1 MEVRSF
7 DERIEHVSNLLFEA
21 SQSIRIL
28 SHVSWESSVREQF
41 FAQGAKELPVVT
53 YPEFDPAPVLEIISA
68 ARLHI
73 GTTHVDRWLTRQADS
88 LENSARMMAAVGTPE
103 FSTFSQKL
111 FGVPNDPLPD
121 EMTTSL
127 GLARK
132 FDELLTS
139 VMTVDLGEPPQACF
153 TAEAVASA
161 MEEASKTMFGEEAP
175 EVLVVDEL
183 SANALAGPR
192 RIRVRRGA
200 CFSDKDIRQL
210 VEHEAYIHVATS
222 LNGLAQPKL
231 KILGVSHPG
240 ITKTQEGLAVFAE
253 FITGSIDLGRMR
265 RLADRVIAIQM
276 AIDGADFLDVY
287 HYFLERIENEGQS
300 FENARRV
307 FRGSTVTGGAPF
319 TKDIVYLHGLLSVH
333 NFLRAIVSS
342 GRSDC
347 LRLLFCGKLDIE
359 DIPVIHELTA
369 MGLCQPAK
377 YLPPWASDLRYLLC
391 YLAYSSFLNGVD
403 LSRVRKHYDK
413 LLSIIPKASAH

>member
-1 MEVRSF
+1 MPRSPA
-7 DERIEHVSNLLFEA
+7 ERIEHVSNLLFQA

-28 SHVSWESSVREQF
+28 SHVSWAPSVRENF

-53 YPEFDPAPVLEIISA
+53 YPEFNPAPALEIIA
-68 ARLHI
+68 EARLHI
-73 GTTHVDRWLTRQADS
+73 ETSFIDEWLTRLTND
-88 LENSARMMAAVGTPE
+88 LEDSARMMAAAGTPE
-103 FSTFSQKL
+103 FFTYSKKL

-121 EMTTSL
+121 NLTTSL
-127 GLARK
+127 GLAQK

-139 VMTVDLGEPPQACF
+139 VMKIDLGEPPQACYL
-153 TAEAVASA
+153 AQAVADA
-161 MEEASKTMFGEEAP
+161 MTTAVNAMFGADAP
-175 EVLVVDEL
+175 EVLIVDEL

-192 RIRVRRGA
+192 RIRIRRNA
-200 CFSDKDIRQL
+200 CFSDKDINQL

-222 LNGLAQPKL
+222 LNGLAQPNL
-231 KILGVSHPG
+231 KILGASHPG

-276 AIDGADFLDVY
+276 AVDGADFLEIY
-287 HYFLERIENEGQS
+287 NYFLNRIGNEEQS

-307 FRGSTVTGGAPF
+307 FRGGVVSGGVPF
-319 TKDIVYLHGLLSVH
+319 TKDMVYLDGLLCVH

-347 LRLLFCGKLDIE
+347 LRLLFCGKLDID
-359 DIPVIHELTA
+359 DIPVIYELTQ

-377 YLPPWASDLRYLLC
+377 YLPPWASDLRFLLC

-403 LSRVRKHYDK
+403 LSRVRAHYDTLLERVPK
-413 LLSIIPKASAH
+413 LGA

>member
-1 MEVRSF
+1 MPRSPA
-7 DERIEHVSNLLFEA
+7 ERIEHVSNLLFEA
-21 SQSIRIL
+21 SKSIRIL
-28 SHVSWESSVREQF
+28 SHVSWDASIRERF
-41 FAQGAKELPVVT
+41 FSQNAKELPTVS
-53 YPEFDPAPVLEIISA
+53 YPEFDPAPVLEIIAA

-73 GTTHVDRWLTRQADS
+73 ESSFIDEWLTRLADD
-88 LENSARMMAAVGTPE
+88 LENSARMMAVAGKPE
-103 FSTFSQKL
+103 FFAYSSKL

-121 EMTTSL
+121 NQTTSIS
-127 GLARK
+127 LARK

-139 VMTVDLGEPPQACF
+139 VMTVDLGEPPPACYM
-153 TAEAVASA
+153 AQAVASA
-161 MEEASKTMFGEEAP
+161 MTEAVNGMFGADAP
-175 EVLVVDEL
+175 EVLIVDEL

-192 RIRVRRGA
+192 RIRIRRTG

-222 LNGLAQPKL
+222 LNGLAQPHL
-231 KILGVSHPG
+231 KILGASHPG

-276 AIDGADFLDVY
+276 AIEGADFLDVY
-287 HYFLERIENEGQS
+287 QYFLGRIENEEQS

-307 FRGSTVTGGAPF
+307 FRGGVTSGGFPF
-319 TKDIVYLHGLLSVH
+319 TKDMVYLDGLLSVH
-333 NFLRAIVSS
+333 NFLRVIVSS

-347 LRLLFCGKLDIE
+347 LRLLFCGKLDID
-359 DIPVIHELTA
+359 DIPVLHELTQ

-377 YLPPWASDLRYLLC
+377 YLPPWASDLRFLLC

-403 LSRVRKHYDK
+403 LSRVRAHYETMLQRVPK
-413 LLSIIPKASAH
+413 LGV

>member
-1 MEVRSF
+1 MPRSPA
-7 DERIEHVSNLLFEA
+7 ERIEYVSNLLFEA
-21 SQSIRIL
+21 SHSIRIL
-28 SHVSWESSVREQF
+28 SHVSWNASIRERF
-41 FAQGAKELPVVT
+41 FACQAKELPEVS
-53 YPEFDPAPVLEIISA
+53 YPGFDPAPVLEIIAA

-73 GTTHVDRWLTRQADS
+73 ESSFIDEWLTRLADD
-88 LENSARMMAAVGTPE
+88 LEDSARMMAVAGKPE
-103 FSTFSQKL
+103 FFSYSRKL

-121 EMTTSL
+121 NLTTSL
-127 GLARK
+127 ALARK

-139 VMTVDLGEPPQACF
+139 VMKVDLGEPPEACYM
-153 TAEAVASA
+153 AQAVATA
-161 MEEASKTMFGEEAP
+161 MTDAVTEMFGDDAP
-175 EVLVVDEL
+175 EVLIVDEL

-192 RIRVRRGA
+192 RIRIRRNA

-222 LNGLAQPKL
+222 LNGLAQPHL
-231 KILGVSHPG
+231 KILGASHPG

-287 HYFLERIENEGQS
+287 HYFLGRIENEGQS

-307 FRGSTVTGGAPF
+307 FRGGVVSGGAPF
-319 TKDIVYLHGLLSVH
+319 TKDMVYLDGLLSVH

-347 LRLLFCGKLDIE
+347 LRLLFCGKLDID
-359 DIPVIHELTA
+359 DIPVIHELTQ

-377 YLPPWASDLRYLLC
+377 YLPPWASDLRFLLC

-403 LSRVRKHYDK
+403 LSRVR
-413 LLSIIPKASAH
+413 AHFDTMLQRVPRLDS

>member
-7 DERIEHVSNLLFEA
+7 NERIEHVSNLLFEA

-28 SHVSWESSVREQF
+28 SHVSWGSSVREQF

-53 YPEFDPAPVLEIISA
+53 YPEFDPAPVLEIIA
-68 ARLHI
+68 EARLHI
-73 GTTHVDRWLTRQADS
+73 ETSHIDEWLTRLADD
-88 LENSARMMAAVGTPE
+88 LEDSTRMMAAAGTPE
-103 FSTFSQKL
+103 FFAYSRKL
-111 FGVPNDPLPD
+111 YGVPNDPLPD
-121 EMTTSL
+121 GISTSL

-139 VMTVDLGEPPQACF
+139 VMTVDLGEPPEACF
-153 TAEAVASA
+153 TAQAVAA
-161 MEEASKTMFGEEAP
+161 EMEEASRKMFGEEAP

-183 SANALAGPR
+183 SANALAGPK
-192 RIRVRRGA
+192 RIRIRQGA

-222 LNGLAQPKL
+222 LNGLAQPHL

-287 HYFLERIENEGQS
+287 QYFLSRIENEGQS

-307 FRGSTVTGGAPF
+307 FRGTTVTGGAPF
-319 TKDIVYLHGLLSVH
+319 TKDMVYLDGLLSVH
-333 NFLRAIVSS
+333 NFLRSIVSS

-347 LRLLFCGKLDIE
+347 LRLLFSGKLDLD
-359 DIPVIHELTA
+359 DIPVIYELTQ

-377 YLPPWASDLRYLLC
+377 YLPTWASDLRYLLC

-403 LSRVRKHYDK
+403 LSQVRKHYDT
-413 LLSIIPKASAH
+413 LLSRIPKSGQ

>member
-1 MEVRSF
+1 MPRSPA
-7 DERIEHVSNLLFEA
+7 ERIEYVSNLLFEA

-28 SHVSWESSVREQF
+28 SHVSWNASIRDRF
-41 FAQGAKELPVVT
+41 FARQARVLPEVT
-53 YPEFDPAPVLEIISA
+53 YPEFNPAPVLEMIAA

-73 GTTHVDRWLTRQADS
+73 ESSFIDEWLARLADD
-88 LENSARMMAAVGTPE
+88 LEDSARMMAGAGKPE
-103 FSTFSQKL
+103 FFSYSRKL
-111 FGVPNDPLPD
+111 FGIPDDPLPD
-121 EMTTSL
+121 NLTTSIA
-127 GLARK
+127 LARK

-139 VMTVDLGEPPQACF
+139 VMTVDLGEPPEACYM
-153 TAEAVASA
+153 AQAVATA
-161 MEEASKTMFGEEAP
+161 MTDAVTEMFGDDAP
-175 EVLVVDEL
+175 EVLIVDEL

-192 RIRVRRGA
+192 RIRIRRNA

-222 LNGLAQPKL
+222 LNGLAQPHL
-231 KILGVSHPG
+231 KILGASHPG

-276 AIDGADFLDVY
+276 AIEGADFLDVY
-287 HYFLERIENEGQS
+287 QYFLSRIENEGQS

-307 FRGSTVTGGAPF
+307 FRGGVVSGGAPF
-319 TKDIVYLHGLLSVH
+319 TKDIVYLDGLLSVH

-347 LRLLFCGKLDIE
+347 LRLLFCGKLDID
-359 DIPVIHELTA
+359 DIPVIHELTQ
-369 MGLCQPAK
+369 MGLCQPAR
-377 YLPPWASDLRYLLC
+377 YLPPWASDLRFLLC

-403 LSRVRKHYDK
+403 LSRVRAHYET
-413 LLSIIPKASAH
+413 LLQRIPKPGM